1 MTYVIT
7 QKCIGTCDT
16 ACVDVCPC
24 DCILGP
30 VPLDELRQAP
40 AAERG
45 SRFPGIQ
52 MFIDPDVCIDCG
64 ACEAECPVAA
74 IFLDDDVP
82 DEHRGDIERNAA
94 FFRRPPA
101 RATVLDASDRVP

>member
-30 VPLDELRQAP
+30 VSLDQLRQAP
-40 AAERG
+40 ANQRG

-52 MFIDPDVCIDCG
+52 MFVDPDECIDCG
-64 ACEAECPVAA
+64 ACEPECPVAA
-74 IFLDDDVP
+74 IYLDENVP
-82 DEHRGDIERNAA
+82 DEHRADIARNAA
-94 FFRRPPA
+94 FFA
-101 RATVLDASDRVP
+101 AGS